1 MDDTRKIG
9 LKEAIEVIRDLLREY
24 LKRTGKLPETIV
36 AVGGTALAILRI
48 RERSDDLDLYL
59 SEVDDGAVDATVNR
73 YRAKY
78 GAQFKIDVT
87 PANTLWGAF
96 AVKDIEESPV
106 TESIEI
112 EGRSIQIRVL
122 SPETMYLIKVA
133 ADRPKDRD
141 DVPLIGKHCDYAAL
155 IARAKRLLPW
165 YADRSSLAEYVERLV
180 RSLGRD
186 FGREFLQIEND
197 LELGDAVL
205 ERAHQIRSGMELQF
219 WQLLR
224 AVLNQNPD
232 LIQPDPG
239 DPRKLTFDRTLLRQE
254 LRDLEVKDPVRF
266 SGVIAE
272 TLKRADVKRY
282 VEWLKLAARTDR
294 PENDG
299 DGDGSGGGMAGGP
312 S

>member
-1 MDDTRKIG
+1 
-9 LKEAIEVIRDLLREY
+9 
-24 LKRTGKLPETIV
+24 
-36 AVGGTALAILRI
+36 
-48 RERSDDLDLYL
+48 
-59 SEVDDGAVDATVNR
+59 
-73 YRAKY
+73 
-78 GAQFKIDVT
+78 
-87 PANTLWGAF
+87 
-96 AVKDIEESPV
+96 
-106 TESIEI
+106 
-112 EGRSIQIRVL
+112 
-122 SPETMYLIKVA
+122 MYLIKVA

-141 DVPLIGKHCDYAAL
+141 DVPIISKHCDYPAL

-186 FGREFLQIEND
+186 FGQDFSQIEND

-205 ERAHQIRSGMELQF
+205 ERAQQIRSGMELQF

-254 LRDLEVKDPVRF
+254 LRDLEIKDPVRF

-272 TLKRADVKRY
+272 SLKRADVKRY

-299 DGDGSGGGMAGGP
+299 DGDGSGGTMAGGP
-312 S
+312 P